1 MIFLLKYD
9 YDFRKIRAIISKSLF
24 CITMKHHPIIFAV
37 GEKKPIISI
46 AYSKYYIHKNEGAL
60 KIFGLEK
67 YNINIE
73 GNDFENIFVQKL
85 NSINE
90 NYNLITK
97 ELDDIFKIQVKKKED
112 FVARLKGLL
121 KS

>member
-1 MIFLLKYD
+1 M
-9 YDFRKIRAIISKSLF
+9 
-24 CITMKHHPIIFAV
+24 
-37 GEKKPIISI
+37 

-67 YNINIE
+67 YNVNIE
-73 GNDFENIFVQKL
+73 DNDFENTFAQRL
-85 NSINE
+85 NSINKK

-112 FVARLKGLL
+112 FVEKVKRLL
-121 KS
+121 K

>member
-1 MIFLLKYD
+1 M
-9 YDFRKIRAIISKSLF
+9 
-24 CITMKHHPIIFAV
+24 
-37 GEKKPIISI
+37 

-67 YNINIE
+67 YNVNIE
-73 GNDFENIFVQKL
+73 DNDFENTFAQRL
-85 NSINE
+85 NSINK

-112 FVARLKGLL
+112 FVEKVKRLL
-121 KS
+121 K